1 MYHKS
6 KSGEIVDL
14 SKKEGFQYKMQ
25 NYNWNSLINKQNILY
40 LILAILFLY
49 LLYLIFKKK

>member
-1 MYHKS
+1 MYYKS

-25 NYNWNSLINKQNILY
+25 NYNLNSLINKQNILY
-40 LILAILFLY
+40 LILGLFVLVI
-49 LLYLIFKKK
+49 LYLIFKKK

>member
-25 NYNWNSLINKQNILY
+25 NYSWNSLINKQNILC
-40 LILAILFLY
+40 LILVLLV
-49 LLYLIFKKK
+49 LLVLYLIFKKK